1 MNKKLKIILGVSG
14 VALVSAAVAAAAV
27 WHFAPAPAPITA
39 ATTATAAT
47 AAAAASVAAQAEAK
61 ADQEPAKYVTLDKV
75 IVMLRRAPGEAQ
87 SHYLS
92 ADLVLATTAEH
103 EKKTKEHLPLLRSIA
118 VGALSRYQMSTASAM
133 TVQQYADELNRTFD
147 ASYAK
152 ANGEKP
158 FTEVMIGKLI
168 IE

>member
-1 MNKKLKIILGVSG
+1 MNSKLKTILGVTG
-14 VALVSAAVAAAAV
+14 VALVSAAVAGAAV
-27 WHFAPAPAPITA
+27 WWYSPSVPPS
-39 ATTATAAT
+39 AT
-47 AAAAASVAAQAEAK
+47 AAAAKVAADAR
-61 ADQEPAKYVTLDKV
+61 ADKKPAKYVTLDKV
-75 IVMLRRAPGEAQ
+75 IVMLRRAPNQAEA
-87 SHYLS
+87 HYLS
-92 ADLVLATTAEH
+92 ADLVLATTEKH

-118 VGALSRYQMSTASAM
+118 VRALSRYDMGTASAM

-152 ANGEKP
+152 ENGEKP

>member
-1 MNKKLKIILGVSG
+1 MNNKLKMILGVSA
-14 VALVSAAVAAAAV
+14 VALVSAALAGAAV
-27 WHFAPAPAPITA
+27 WRYAPSLAPAA
-39 ATTATAAT
+39 TATASA
-47 AAAAASVAAQAEAK
+47 AK
-61 ADQEPAKYVTLDKV
+61 APATSKADKEPARYVTLDKV
-75 IVMLRRAPGEAQ
+75 IVMLRRGPNEAQ

-152 ANGEKP
+152 ANGQKP

>member
-1 MNKKLKIILGVSG
+1 MNNKLKTIMGVTG
-14 VALVSAAVAAAAV
+14 VALVSAAVAGAAV
-27 WHFAPAPAPITA
+27 WWYAPSPVP
-39 ATTATAAT
+39 T
-47 AAAAASVAAQAEAK
+47 AAAAAGKVAAEAK
-61 ADQEPAKYVTLDKV
+61 ADKKPAKYVTLDKV
-75 IVMLRRAPGEAQ
+75 IVMLRREPNQAEA
-87 SHYLS
+87 HYLS
-92 ADLVLATTAEH
+92 ADLVLATTEEH

-118 VGALSRYQMSTASAM
+118 VRALSGYAMSTASAM

-152 ANGEKP
+152 EKGEKP

>member
-1 MNKKLKIILGVSG
+1 MNSKLKMILIVTG
-14 VALVSAAVAAAAV
+14 VALVSAAAAGAAV
-27 WHFAPAPAPITA
+27 WRYAPQLASGAPAA
-39 ATTATAAT
+39 AEKP
-47 AAAAASVAAQAEAK
+47 QAEAK
-61 ADQEPAKYVTLDKV
+61 GDGTPAKYVTLDKV
-75 IVMLRRAPGEAQ
+75 IVMLRRGPNEAQ
-87 SHYLS
+87 AHYLS

-103 EKKTKEHLPLLRSIA
+103 EKKAKEHLPLLRSIA

>member
-1 MNKKLKIILGVSG
+1 MNNKLKMILGVTG
-14 VALVSAAVAAAAV
+14 VALVSAAAAGAAV
-27 WHFAPAPAPITA
+27 WWYAPSSAPGAPAAK
-39 ATTATAAT
+39 
-47 AAAAASVAAQAEAK
+47 AQLEAK
-61 ADQEPAKYVTLDKV
+61 ADKKPARYVTLDKV
-75 IVMLRRAPGEAQ
+75 IVMLRREPNQAAA
-87 SHYLS
+87 HYLS

-118 VGALSRYQMSTASAM
+118 VRALSGYAMSAASAM

-152 ANGEKP
+152 EKSEKP